1 MNRLFPF
8 VTILLLLSM
17 TACTT
22 EQLPEVSEPAPASS
36 QQEEIKSLKDLNDP
50 RLEQST
56 EDYLQAFPEEIFSF
70 LPDNSVRFLY
80 ITDPDGNPAAN
91 IKCCTKAELE
101 TLTNQQTVG
110 WDNPLLFSGISM
122 ENGLLPVT
130 QWMTGTYS
138 FKNDTQMTPD
148 PEMFRSKE
156 YEMYLVNTESE
167 QPYVQKITVDYTA
180 LTEENA
186 LSVVWEG
193 PSQEEAAKARD
204 KYFSVVVLDS
214 ERQPVS
220 NCFVS
225 VDDNRPKTAEQIG
238 YYSRNDGRY
247 TDDSGTA
254 YFALDH
260 TFSNSFREGIS
271 TDLYIELSHFPFE
284 TVLPTIHHGIFVDG
298 YQDGELV
305 EKITLI
311 WDEQEVSALQN

>member
-22 EQLPEVSEPAPASS
+22 EQLPEVSEPVPASG
-36 QQEEIKSLKDLNDP
+36 QLEEIKSLNDLH
-50 RLEQST
+50 LEQPAES
-56 EDYLQAFPEEIFSF
+56 YRQAFPEETFSF

-80 ITDPDGNPAAN
+80 VTDPEGNPMAN
-91 IKCCTKAELE
+91 IKCCTNAELE
-101 TLTNQQTVG
+101 TLTNQQTIG
-110 WDNPLLFSGISM
+110 WDNPLLFSGLSM
-122 ENGLLPVT
+122 KNGLLPVT
-130 QWMTGTYS
+130 QWRTGTFS
-138 FKNDTQMTPD
+138 SKNDIQMGPD

-193 PSQEEAAKARD
+193 PSQEEAAKSREG
-204 KYFSVVVLDS
+204 YFSVVVLDS

-254 YFALDH
+254 YFALDR
-260 TFSNSFREGIS
+260 TFSKSFREGIS